1 MRGWNMKNML
11 VVAVSGG
18 FDPIHIGHIRY
29 IKVARQLGDRL
40 IVILNTDDQLI
51 RKKGYCFMPYAA
63 RKESLEAIQ
72 GVDVVVPNIDSDIT
86 CNESIEYYR
95 PNILAKGGDRI
106 EANMPDIEKAACA
119 SLGCEIVYG
128 VGGGKI
134 QSSSSLVTKSIGLH
148 KKEVVLADV

>member
-1 MRGWNMKNML
+1 MKNML

-51 RKKGYCFMPYAA
+51 RKKGYCFMPYAE
-63 RKESLEAIQ
+63 RKEILEAIQ